1 MFPYNTDD
9 KDRRSVNPDKLRH
22 GVQEFETDNEKE
34 ILYMFLAKYV
44 RKTHAD
50 SEIKREL
57 KNNEGMSFLDLITPS
72 DIAFVICVVK
82 NARHVWD
89 QTIRKIG
96 LGEQLED
103 DGGNEAKLQP
113 LFTKGV
119 GKKKEPGRSLWSDE
133 GMKYYRR
140 TEKVWRKVYKDEAI
154 IKELYRG
161 FDKWLH
167 TYGREI
173 IVSKTSSK
181 SLHSVLARYI
191 TKDDT
196 NNNRGV
202 EAGTDGVESIDGSE
216 DDEEDGYFS
225 DKGNNTLSIIFAK
238 DDMERINRFDR
249 MNDLQMRRDGSRDE
263 KDGDDVTNNGER
275 RRNKVSRVEGREE
288 NHSGNDDDSAVR
300 RGRRMIRENVVDS
313 LAKNT
318 RGRSG
323 KRN

>member
-1 MFPYNTDD
+1 MFLYKTDD

-249 MNDLQMRRDGSRDE
+249 MNEVRKRRDGSWDE
-263 KDGDDVTNNGER
+263 RDGDDVNNNSKR
-275 RRNKVSRVEGREE
+275 IRNKARVDSRELGQG
-288 NHSGNDDDSAVR
+288 SNDDESTVM
-300 RGRRMIRENVVDS
+300 RGRRENREKGVDS
-313 LAKNT
+313 PATNT
-318 RGRSG
+318 RGRSN

>member
-1 MFPYNTDD
+1 MFLYKTDD

-119 GKKKEPGRSLWSDE
+119 GIKKRTRKE
-133 GMKYYRR
+133 
-140 TEKVWRKVYKDEAI
+140 
-154 IKELYRG
+154 
-161 FDKWLH
+161 F
-167 TYGREI
+167 
-173 IVSKTSSK
+173 
-181 SLHSVLARYI
+181 
-191 TKDDT
+191 
-196 NNNRGV
+196 
-202 EAGTDGVESIDGSE
+202 
-216 DDEEDGYFS
+216 
-225 DKGNNTLSIIFAK
+225 
-238 DDMERINRFDR
+238 ME
-249 MNDLQMRRDGSRDE
+249 
-263 KDGDDVTNNGER
+263 
-275 RRNKVSRVEGREE
+275 
-288 NHSGNDDDSAVR
+288 
-300 RGRRMIRENVVDS
+300 
-313 LAKNT
+313 
-318 RGRSG
+318 
-323 KRN
+323 